1 MNRSMLFSLLVLCL
15 LVVSGCAPTLNRD
28 RGDDDDATS
37 GGDADGDNWAVPLDC
52 DDDNPS
58 THPGAAEICDG
69 EDNDCD
75 GEIDDGVELTDEDGD
90 GYTCA
95 DDCDDS
101 DPNIN
106 PAEMEIPGNGID
118 EDCDGQDGNGGDDDD
133 STSPPDS
140 PVVTDLSPSPGEV
153 DFFFGDR
160 LWVEWN
166 IAPVGADYELSS
178 GTTQITGSTDFPLV
192 GSGRVLNF
200 TPDQALSPSTSY
212 TATVSWDSA
221 NSPLVVEFETGAYG
235 SPVKDENELIGR
247 PYLLDL
253 ASADFVEPPGVGPIL
268 QSQLGDTTMLFAITD
283 DSNFSAN
290 SLHII
295 GSLGEGQG
303 GTATQDLCV
312 ETLSFT
318 AGPDGLVGTT
328 DDEPASWSDPQVMSG
343 PTELTV
349 MLQGMETVIKDL
361 RVTGTFHPTL
371 SDTRGGTFS
380 GRIDTR
386 PMVPMLDPDGG
397 DDSICQLVAQTVGV
411 NCEECGS
418 PNPGVFCL
426 TIAAENVTSVSL
438 PGFTLQPRS
447 CEDIIDSILSCPDE
461 AAEYDSSGDGS
472 YDECPEW
479 SSAL

>member
-1 MNRSMLFSLLVLCL
+1 
-15 LVVSGCAPTLNRD
+15 
-28 RGDDDDATS
+28 
-37 GGDADGDNWAVPLDC
+37 
-52 DDDNPS
+52 
-58 THPGAAEICDG
+58 
-69 EDNDCD
+69 
-75 GEIDDGVELTDEDGD
+75 
-90 GYTCA
+90 
-95 DDCDDS
+95 
-101 DPNIN
+101 
-106 PAEMEIPGNGID
+106 
-118 EDCDGQDGNGGDDDD
+118 
-133 STSPPDS
+133 
-140 PVVTDLSPSPGEV
+140 
-153 DFFFGDR
+153 
-160 LWVEWN
+160 
-166 IAPVGADYELSS
+166 
-178 GTTQITGSTDFPLV
+178 
-192 GSGRVLNF
+192 
-200 TPDQALSPSTSY
+200 
-212 TATVSWDSA
+212 
-221 NSPLVVEFETGAYG
+221 
-235 SPVKDENELIGR
+235 
-247 PYLLDL
+247 
-253 ASADFVEPPGVGPIL
+253 
-268 QSQLGDTTMLFAITD
+268 
-283 DSNFSAN
+283 
-290 SLHII
+290 
-295 GSLGEGQG
+295 
-303 GTATQDLCV
+303 
-312 ETLSFT
+312 
-318 AGPDGLVGTT
+318 
-328 DDEPASWSDPQVMSG
+328 MSG